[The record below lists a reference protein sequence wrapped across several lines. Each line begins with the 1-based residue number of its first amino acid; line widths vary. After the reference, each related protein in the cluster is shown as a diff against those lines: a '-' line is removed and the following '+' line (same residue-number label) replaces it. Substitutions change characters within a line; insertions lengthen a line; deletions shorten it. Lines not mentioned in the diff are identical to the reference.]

1 MNRHRL
7 NRARRAATAFVV
19 LLFILGYGVARNLP
33 QASADEPGFIAA
45 IRADG
50 MAGTDHDLVA
60 NGKWVCDQFSESD
73 WNYDQLAAKFRETN
87 QVDGLQSLRFV
98 ADSVKFLC
106 PQYAPREH
114 ARAGGE
120 MHQGEVV

>member
-1 MNRHRL
+1 MNHREH
-7 NRARRAATAFVV
+7 NPARQAATVFML
-19 LLFILGYGVARNLP
+19 LLFILGYCVANNLAK
-33 QASADEPGFIAA
+33 ASMDEAGFIAA

-50 MAGTDHDLVA
+50 MAGADHDLIA
-60 NGKWVCDQFSESD
+60 NGRWVCDQFLDSD

-87 QVDGLQSLRFV
+87 QVDVPQSLRFV

-114 ARAGGE
+114 APAGGE
-120 MHQGEVV
+120 MHPGSVV